1 MKEPIALPL
10 QRYPKQ
16 TLYHAWAPKLGR
28 TILFTGRDQ
37 LRLWAMLEAH
47 PGVSRYCERPT
58 WPDGADQGPVAD
70 FWALRDGKPVWLE
83 VQEDPSPERVAD
95 PPVSP
100 SLVVDTITLEELD
113 KHRIWIQNWLSL
125 LPYLSTASV
134 LSLGELQ
141 TSVIEFVGRG
151 SCIGDVESHFSSVDS
166 VLVRTAVVAALH
178 QGRLVSADL
187 QSLPWDMSTRIS
199 KVARRGHDEAQ

>member
-1 MKEPIALPL
+1 MTEPIALPL

-16 TLYHAWAPKLGR
+16 TLHHAWAPKLGR

-37 LRLWAMLEAH
+37 LRLWVMLEAH
-47 PGVSRYCERPT
+47 PAVSRYCERPT
-58 WPDGADQGPVAD
+58 WPDGADQGPAAD
-70 FWALRDGKPVWLE
+70 FWALRDGKSVWLA
-83 VQEDPSPERVAD
+83 VQEDPSPEHVAD

-100 SLVVDTITLEELD
+100 SLVVYTITLEELD

-125 LPYLSTASV
+125 LPYLSTASM

-187 QSLPWDMSTRIS
+187 QSLPGT
-199 KVARRGHDEAQ
+199 

>member
-1 MKEPIALPL
+1 MTEPIALPL

-16 TLYHAWAPKLGR
+16 TLHHAWAPKLGR

-37 LRLWAMLEAH
+37 LRLWVMLEAH
-47 PGVSRYCERPT
+47 PAVSRYCERPT
-58 WPDGADQGPVAD
+58 WPDGADRGPAAD
-70 FWALRDGKPVWLE
+70 FWALRDGKPVWLA
-83 VQEDPSPERVAD
+83 VQEDPSPEHVAD

-125 LPYLSTASV
+125 LPYLSTVSM

-141 TSVIEFVGRG
+141 ASVIEFVGRG
-151 SCIGDVESHFSSVDS
+151 SRIGDVEGHFSSVDS

-199 KVARRGHDEAQ
+199 KVPRRGHDEAQ